1 MEELFKRIEVDVYKM
16 GDNNV
21 CLALCDLDRN
31 NANQDMYSVSFSAE
45 SDTRYHLD
53 FFSLTNNGAYI

>member
-21 CLALCDLDRN
+21 CLALCDLDN
-31 NANQDMYSVSFSAE
+31 NNENQDMYSVSFSAE

-53 FFSLTNNGAYI
+53 FFSLINNGVYI

>member
-21 CLALCDLDRN
+21 CFGVMRFR
-31 NANQDMYSVSFSAE
+31 QK
-45 SDTRYHLD
+45 
-53 FFSLTNNGAYI
+53 